1 MGRERGRFMSTTMD
15 LTQGPILKKLIRF
28 TLPLL
33 GTSFVGMA
41 YAFIDMICI
50 GALGSGSVAAV
61 GTAGFFLW
69 FANASSAMARIG
81 TQVLVSRFYGKKD
94 LDAVCRYSGAAFWI
108 NICMG
113 LFFTVFL
120 FVGNHSLVA
129 FFRLGKEEVI
139 TQARSY
145 LFIIS
150 CAMVFIYLN
159 PVMAAMLNSVGNSRV
174 PFLANTCGLVFNIV
188 FDILLVFGFGPF
200 PRLGVNGAG
209 IATALAALI
218 VFCIQFAYICRL
230 DAELRPDFVRLPLF
244 KDVKSLISIG
254 LPSAIQ
260 MSLYCCY
267 SIVLA
272 RIISRFGPSSI
283 AIQKVGGQVESI
295 SWMTADGLAIALTA
309 FVGQNYG
316 VGNKERIKEGIRIVA
331 GFALIFG
338 GFAALMLIVWGEE
351 VFSIFFRERD
361 VVKAGGDYAYIL
373 GFSQIFMCMELVFI
387 GAFNGYGE
395 TRIPAVMSIVL
406 TGSRIPLALAL
417 SQTSLGVDGVWW
429 AVSATSIVKGL
440 TIPLA
445 FIWICVIGKR
455 SKAHL

>member
-1 MGRERGRFMSTTMD
+1 MKRERGRFMSMTMD
-15 LTQGPILKKLIRF
+15 LTQGPILKKLVRF

-41 YAFIDMICI
+41 YVFIDMICI

-81 TQVLVSRFYGKKD
+81 TQVLVSQFYGKKD
-94 LDAVCRYSGAAFWI
+94 FDGVRRYSGAAFWT
-108 NICMG
+108 NVVAG
-113 LFFTVFL
+113 LLFTGIL
-120 FVGNHSLVA
+120 FIGNHSLVA
-129 FFRLGKEEVI
+129 FFRLGSQVI
-139 TQARSY
+139 IAQARSY

-150 CAMVFIYLN
+150 CAIIFIYLN
-159 PVMAAMLNSVGNSRV
+159 PVMAAMLNSVGNSRI
-174 PFLANTCGLVFNIV
+174 PFLANTCGLIFNIV
-188 FDILLVFGFGPF
+188 FDILLVFGLGPF
-200 PRLGVNGAG
+200 PKLGVNGAG

-218 VFCIQFAYICRL
+218 VFCIQFLYIRRL
-230 DAELRPDFVRLPLF
+230 KEDLRPEFVRLPLF
-244 KDVKSLISIG
+244 KDVKALISIG
-254 LPSAIQ
+254 LPSAVQ

-267 SIVLA
+267 SIILA
-272 RIISRFGPSSI
+272 RIISGFGASSI

-338 GFAALMLIVWGEE
+338 GFATLMLIVWGEE

-373 GFSQIFMCMELVFI
+373 GFSQIFVCMELVFI

-395 TRIPAVMSIVL
+395 TRIPAVMSIIL

-429 AVSATSIVKGL
+429 AVSATSIVKGIA
-440 TIPLA
+440 IPMV

-455 SKAHL
+455 SRVHL